1 VRLGAAWPPD
11 DDAAVLVSSLARS
24 LRAAN
29 LSDLASVL
37 AATEPAEWADRFL
50 DALSLLELLDLL
62 ALRAQAAGEVDE
74 AARLVQ
80 RAIDAEPY
88 DEERYVRLAGL
99 FTSQGRVGSARAV
112 LRRARA
118 MLDDL
123 GLPASGGVRAAERA
137 AGESEPGPG
146 P

>member
-1 VRLGAAWPPD
+1 
-11 DDAAVLVSSLARS
+11 
-24 LRAAN
+24 
-29 LSDLASVL
+29 LASVF

-88 DEERYVRLAGL
+88 DEERYVRSGGL
-99 FTSQGRVGSARAV
+99 FTSQGRVGSARAA